1 MSKPL
6 VIVESPAKA
15 RTLARLLGD
24 AYRVE
29 ASVGHVRDLPE
40 NASEVPAEIRDKPWG
55 RLGVDIENGFRPYY
69 VVARDKAS
77 RIRDL
82 RAAVK
87 DAPEVLLAT
96 DPDREGESISWHLRE
111 LLKPKVPVRRIEFHE
126 ITEEAVRR
134 AIEEAREIDLQLVDA
149 QESRRIVDRLYGY
162 LVSPV
167 LWKKVQTG
175 LSAGRVQ
182 SVAVRLVVEREEAR
196 RAFRT
201 SLYWGLESTLRSGE
215 LTFTATLERVGD
227 ARVATGR
234 DFDPATGQLKDRGA
248 LMLDERSAG
257 TLRDAL
263 RTQLPWSVTTVEE
276 RPATQSPSAPFTT
289 STLQQEA
296 NRKLGFSADRT
307 MSAAQKL
314 FQEGIISYHRTDS
327 TTLSER
333 ALGEA
338 ADAIRTLYGA
348 DFYGGPR
355 QYRTRV
361 KNAQEAHEA
370 IRPTDFTQS
379 PSRLEARLGRDEQRL
394 YDLIWKRVVAS
405 QMADARLL
413 RTRVEITADGPDGPA
428 VFGASGKAVQFPGF
442 LRAYVEGSDDPAAE
456 LGDQEMVLPALRVG
470 DTVTADGPLALQA
483 FETKQH
489 ETTPPARYTDAS
501 LVKRLEEDGI
511 GRPSTYASIIS
522 TIERRGYVWRQ
533 GKALVPTFT
542 AFAVTKLLKEHFAA
556 LVELGFTGQIE
567 EGLDEISK
575 GERGRDDF
583 LAAFYHGSGDQDWP
597 GLLSLVE
604 QETQIDYPM
613 IALGVHPESGAPVVV
628 RIGKFGP
635 YVQIGEGADAVNA
648 SVPDETPP
656 ADLSLERAVELVETR
671 AKGPESLGTDPDSGL
686 PIYVMNGRFGP
697 YVQLG
702 ETPERGSSEKP
713 RRASLTRDDSPTSI
727 TLERAIELLSLPRL
741 VGHDAE
747 VGEDIVANFG
757 RFGPY
762 VKRGSDFRSLTSDGQ
777 VFSVTLEE
785 AVELFRQEK
794 PTRRGATRT
803 VLREL
808 GAHPQSGEAIRLLE
822 GRYGPYVTDGTTNAS
837 LPKDLTADAL
847 TLERAVDLLRDREG
861 IKPAGRGRSGG
872 AKRAG
877 TGRRTSRRA
886 PARKPPA

>member
-24 AYRVE
+24 EYRVE
-29 ASVGHVRDLPE
+29 ASIGHVRDLPE
-40 NASEVPAEIRDKPWG
+40 NASEVPAAIRDKPWG

-69 VVARDKAS
+69 VVARDKAN

-87 DAPEVLLAT
+87 DAAEVLLAT

-134 AIEEAREIDLQLVDA
+134 AIDEARDIDLQLVDA

-182 SVAVRLVVEREEAR
+182 SVAVRLIVEREEAR

-215 LTFTATLERVGD
+215 MTFTATLERIGD

-234 DFDPATGQLKDRGA
+234 DFDAATGQLKDDAVR
-248 LMLDERSAG
+248 MLDEASAR

-263 RTQLPWSVTTVEE
+263 EERLPWSVTTVDE

-327 TTLSER
+327 TTLSDR

-338 ADAIRTLYGA
+338 AQAIRGLYGA
-348 DFYGGPR
+348 GYYGGAR

-370 IRPTDFTQS
+370 IRPTDFTQT
-379 PSRLEARLGRDEQRL
+379 PTRLEARLGRDEQRL
-394 YDLIWKRVVAS
+394 YDLIWKRAVAS

-413 RTRVEITADGPDGPA
+413 RTRLEITADGPDGPA
-428 VFGASGKAVQFPGF
+428 VFGASGKTVKFPGY
-442 LRAYVEGSDDPAAE
+442 LRAYVEGSDDPAVE

-470 DTVTADGPLALQA
+470 DTVTADGPLALQG

-489 ETTPPARYTDAS
+489 ETVPPARYTDAS
-501 LVKRLEEDGI
+501 LVKRLEDDGI

-522 TIERRGYVWRQ
+522 TIERRGYIWRQ

-583 LAAFYHGSGDQDWP
+583 LATFYRGGGSDWP
-597 GLLSLVE
+597 GLQALVE

-613 IALGVHPESGAPVVV
+613 IDLGAHPETGAPVVV

-635 YVQIGEGADAVNA
+635 YVQVGEGADAVNA

-656 ADLSLERAVELVETR
+656 ADLTLDRAIELVEER
-671 AKGPESLGTDPDSGL
+671 AKGPESLGTDPDTGL
-686 PIYVMNGRFGP
+686 PIFVMTGRFGP

-702 ETPERGSSEKP
+702 ETPERGSAEKP
-713 RRASLTRDDSPTSI
+713 RRASLTRGDDPASI
-727 TLERAIELLSLPRL
+727 TRERALELLSLPRL
-741 VGHDAE
+741 VGHDPE
-747 VGEDIVANFG
+747 HGEDIVANFG

-762 VKRGSDFRSLTSDGQ
+762 VKRGSDFRSLASDAE
-777 VFSVTLEE
+777 VFAVTLEQ
-785 AVELFRQEK
+785 AMELFRQEK
-794 PTRRGATRT
+794 PARRGATRT

-808 GAHPQSGEAIRLLE
+808 GAHPQSGETIRLLE

-837 LPKDLTADAL
+837 LPKDLAADAL
-847 TLERAVDLLRDREG
+847 TLERAVDLLREREG
-861 IKPAGRGRSGG
+861 SKPAKRGRGG
-872 AKRAG
+872 AKRG
-877 TGRRTSRRA
+877 GSGRRSARRA
-886 PARKPPA
+886 PARRPPA